1 MNLEVVNN
9 PELVYVKNE
18 RPVTYSLIVAKY
30 FEKSH
35 SDLLKH
41 IRKKLRNYPILW
53 TEGKF
58 SLSEYQDNTGK
69 SNNMYILSRDA
80 FAILAL
86 GLSGRNA
93 AKFQMAFLDEFNRHG
108 EIIAKLN
115 SRLPSRKYQHK
126 FGYFQVD
133 STPDGLGKMSWVS
146 GAKTLAEMDEIEKHA
161 WVQRKL
167 ISGALGQF
175 KKFLTNIPENDR
187 YQNEYSDIIDVLS
200 DLKTKF
206 KPKHFGSR
214 YLNVP
219 LFDDISIGSQDENV
233 YLSTINI
240 ENEKN
245 INPIEKVG

>member
-9 PELVYVKNE
+9 TNLVYVKNE
-18 RPVTYSLIVAKY
+18 RPVTTSLVIAKI
-30 FEKSH
+30 FEKNHKDVMRS
-35 SDLLKH
+35 
-41 IRKKLRNYPILW
+41 IRNKALNYSKLFARRNFAP
-53 TEGKF
+53 
-58 SLSEYQDNTGK
+58 SEYIDETGK
-69 SNNMYILSRDA
+69 SNAMYEITRDG
-80 FAILAL
+80 FAVLAM
-86 GLSGRNA
+86 GFTGKRA
-93 AKFQMAFLDEFNRHG
+93 AQFQEMFIEEFNHRG

-115 SRLPSRKYQHK
+115 SRLPVRKYQHK

-133 STPDGLGKMSWVS
+133 STPDGLGKMSWIS

-206 KPKHFGSR
+206 KPKHFGPR

-219 LFDDISIGSQDENV
+219 LFDDM
-233 YLSTINI
+233 T
-240 ENEKN
+240 
-245 INPIEKVG
+245 EKVGKDD